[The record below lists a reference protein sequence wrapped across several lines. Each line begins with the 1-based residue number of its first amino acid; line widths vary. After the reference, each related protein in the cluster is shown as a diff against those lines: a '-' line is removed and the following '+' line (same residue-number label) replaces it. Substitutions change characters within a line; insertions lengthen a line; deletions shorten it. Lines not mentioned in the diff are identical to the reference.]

1 MKAIYIL
8 LILLAP
14 ALAMAQ
20 YKGKINVTPLKLEQ
34 KGDSLYISI
43 DINMQ
48 DVRVD
53 TRRSVELIPV
63 LTAPEME

>member
-34 KGDSLYISI
+34 KG
-43 DINMQ
+43 
-48 DVRVD
+48 
-53 TRRSVELIPV
+53 
-63 LTAPEME
+63 